1 LEVSMSETHVT
12 YYESPIGLLEVRGGD
27 RGVSAVVF
35 VDAPAPKAVC
45 SASTA
50 RDAKAAHAPKAVHG
64 ASTARDARA
73 AHAPRGPR
81 GEKAL
86 LPAPL
91 ADCLTQLDEYF
102 RGRRRTFSVKLDLGG
117 TVFQNK
123 VWRALRDVRFGKM
136 VSYQDIAGKVG
147 NPAGTRAVGGANHR
161 NPVSIIVPCHRVV
174 GSDGRLTGYG
184 GGLWRKEWLLRH
196 EGNDLPSG

>member
-1 LEVSMSETHVT
+1 MSESRVT

-27 RGVSAVVF
+27 RGVSGVTF
-35 VDAPAPKAVC
+35 VDAPAP
-45 SASTA
+45 
-50 RDAKAAHAPKAVHG
+50 R
-64 ASTARDARA
+64 
-73 AHAPRGPR
+73 APRSARGGKGP
-81 GEKAL
+81 

-117 TVFQNK
+117 TAFRKK

-136 VSYQDIAGKVG
+136 VSYKDIARNVG
-147 NPAGTRAVGGANHR
+147 NPAGTRAVGGANHS

-196 EGNDLPSG
+196 EGNDLSSC